1 MVLQTRE
8 KVKTIIPLFVAVA
21 LVVMFGS
28 HWVQT
33 GMATDQKPKT
43 ADKMSWDLDAVP
55 TGQLPSGWKADATRR
70 RGPLATW
77 QVIKN
82 TTSPSGSHVLAL
94 TRINHT
100 SGGTFNLCW
109 TKAVSFLDGE
119 IEVRFKA
126 VKGEEDQ
133 GGGIMWRV
141 QNRKNYFV
149 ARFNP
154 LEDNFRLYTVHN
166 GARRML
172 ANAKVKLPAG
182 KWITMKIIQKGTR
195 FEAYLNGRKLLTGT
209 SDLFTKPGGV
219 GVWTKADAVTSFDN
233 FSIKPLKP

>member
-1 MVLQTRE
+1 MALQTRE
-8 KVKTIIPLFVAVA
+8 KVKTIIPLFV
-21 LVVMFGS
+21 VVVLTVMLGY
-28 HWVQT
+28 
-33 GMATDQKPKT
+33 GMGQAGMTTQKPNTSGRMLWNFDNVSVEK
-43 ADKMSWDLDAVP
+43 
-55 TGQLPSGWKADATRR
+55 LPAGWKADATSR

-77 QVIKN
+77 RVVKD
-82 TTSPSGSHVLAL
+82 TTAPSGSHVLAL

-109 TKAVSFLDGE
+109 TDSVSFLNGE
-119 IEVRFKA
+119 IKVRFKA
-126 VKGEEDQ
+126 VKGKEDQ
-133 GGGIMWRV
+133 GGGVMWRV
-141 QNRKNYFV
+141 RDNKNYYV

-172 ANAKVKLPAG
+172 ANARVKLPAG
-182 KWITMKIIQKGTR
+182 RWITMKIIQQGTR

-233 FSIKPLKP
+233 FSVKPLKP

>member
-1 MVLQTRE
+1 MLLTRKKVETIAFLLIGVTLSVL
-8 KVKTIIPLFVAVA
+8 L
-21 LVVMFGS
+21 GS
-28 HWVQT
+28 PRVQA
-33 GMATDQKPKT
+33 GMTSAQKPKT
-43 ADKMSWDLDAVP
+43 AGKVSWDFDTVP
-55 TGQLPSGWKADATRR
+55 AGKLPAGWKADATRR
-70 RGPLATW
+70 RGLLATW
-77 QVIKN
+77 QVIRD
-82 TTSPSGSHVLAL
+82 TTAPSGSHVLAL

-126 VKGEEDQ
+126 IKGEEDQ

-141 QNRKNYFV
+141 RDRKNYYV

-166 GARRML
+166 GVRRML
-172 ANAKVKLPAG
+172 ADARVKLPAG
-182 KWITMKIIQKGTR
+182 QWITMKIIQKGAR
-195 FEAYLNGRKLLTGT
+195 FEAYLNGRRFLTGT

-233 FSIKPLKP
+233 FSVKSLKP